1 MKLIAVSDHHFDAHS
16 RWAEA
21 LRVHAWI
28 ADLVEQERPD
38 VFVSGGDLY
47 ERAST
52 PLERDA
58 VAAWLTHIAEI
69 CPVVIA
75 KGNHD
80 RALDL
85 ALLGRLS
92 TRHPIIVE
100 ERAGVHYVAGFAI
113 ATVAWPSRSELLT
126 AAGDTGAAGA
136 DDIASTALRNVLLGL
151 GAELRQHAGPK
162 VLLGH
167 FMIDGSVT
175 STGQPLVGHA
185 MNVGLADL
193 GLVGA
198 DITIAG
204 HIHAAQEWEFDG
216 RPILYTGSPFR
227 TSFGEL
233 EAKSVVVADFD
244 ERGLVHWMRVETPAT
259 PMLHVTAHM
268 VDSECM
274 ETGAP
279 IRVLMLDGDYPPR
292 LEGAE
297 VRFRYSVPADER
309 ERARQLAAGW
319 KTAFEVE
326 GAASVQVEEVVIPT
340 TRARA
345 PEVAAAGARGL
356 GPQLRAFWDAKGAV
370 PAEERANE
378 LIRKA
383 ESLVSEGIHAS

>member
-1 MKLIAVSDHHFDAHS
+1 MKLIATGDLHFDQHS
-16 RWAEA
+16 RWAEC

-38 VFVSGGDLY
+38 VFAIPGDIY

-58 VAAWLTHIAEI
+58 VATWLTRIAEV

-100 ERAGVHYVAGFAI
+100 ERAGVHCVAGFAI

-136 DDIASTALRNVLLGL
+136 DDIAATALRSVLLGL
-151 GAELRQHAGPK
+151 GAELRIHAGPK

-233 EAKSVVVADFD
+233 EAKSVVVAEWD

-259 PMLHVTAHM
+259 PMIHITGAM
-268 VDSECM
+268 VD
-274 ETGAP
+274 
-279 IRVLMLDGDYPPR
+279 RVLVLDADPSD
-292 LEGAE
+292 LSGAE
-297 VRFRYSVPADER
+297 VRLRYQVDADDR
-309 ERARQLAAGW
+309 ERGRQQAAYH
-319 KTAFEVE
+319 KETFERA

-356 GPQLRAFWDAKGAV
+356 GPQLEAYWEARGTTPDATRAQ
-370 PAEERANE
+370 E

-383 ESLVSEGIHAS
+383 TSLETAA

>member
-1 MKLIAVSDHHFDAHS
+1 MKLIATGDLHFDQHS
-16 RWAEA
+16 RWAEC

-38 VFVSGGDLY
+38 VFAIPGDIY

-58 VAAWLTHIAEI
+58 VATWLTRIAEV

-100 ERAGVHYVAGFAI
+100 ERAGVHCVAGFAI

-136 DDIASTALRNVLLGL
+136 DDIAATALRSVLLGL
-151 GAELRQHAGPK
+151 GAELRIHAGPK

-227 TSFGEL
+227 TSFGEM
-233 EAKSVVVADFD
+233 ETKSVVVAEWD
-244 ERGLVHWMRVETPAT
+244 ERDVMTWRRVETPAT
-259 PMLHVTAHM
+259 PMIHLTARM

-274 ETGAP
+274 ETGDDTRILSIDDIESQP
-279 IRVLMLDGDYPPR
+279 DDLT
-292 LEGAE
+292 GAE
-297 VRFRYSVPADER
+297 VRFRYHVPADER
-309 ERARQLAAGW
+309 ERGRQQAHGW
-319 KTAFEVE
+319 KANFERA
-326 GAASVQVEEVVIPT
+326 GAASVQIEEVVIPT

-356 GPQLRAFWDAKGAV
+356 GPQLRAFWDAKGTV
-370 PAEERANE
+370 PPEERAQE

-383 ESLVSEGIHAS
+383 TSLETAA

>member
-1 MKLIAVSDHHFDAHS
+1 MTKLIATGDNHWDCHT
-16 RWAEA
+16 RWEEC
-21 LRVHAWI
+21 LRVHSWI
-28 ADLVEQERPD
+28 AELVERERPD
-38 VFVSGGDLY
+38 VFVSGGDIY

-52 PLERDA
+52 PLERQA
-58 VAAWLTHIAEI
+58 VADWLTRIAEV

-126 AAGDTGAAGA
+126 AAGDAGAAGA

-151 GAELRQHAGPK
+151 GAEMQRKPHHGPR

-185 MNVGLADL
+185 MNVGLTDL

-198 DITIAG
+198 DITIAA

-216 RPILYTGSPFR
+216 RPILYTGSPYR
-227 TSFGEL
+227 TTFGQSET
-233 EAKSVVVADFD
+233 KSVTVVEWDEADVMTW
-244 ERGLVHWMRVETPAT
+244 RRVETPAT
-259 PMLHVTAHM
+259 PMIHIEATLQFLGAEWLVVTEDPAAEDPVH
-268 VDSECM
+268 
-274 ETGAP
+274 
-279 IRVLMLDGDYPPR
+279 
-292 LEGAE
+292 GAE
-297 VRFRYSVPADER
+297 VRLRYRVDADLR
-309 ERARQLAAGW
+309 EQGRQCADARRQQLLR
-319 KTAFEVE
+319 E
-326 GAASVQVEEVVIPT
+326 GAVHVQVEEVVIPT

-345 PEVAAAGARGL
+345 PEVAAAGVHGIGAQLVEYWKARSNT
-356 GPQLRAFWDAKGAV
+356 PPDDRA
-370 PAEERANE
+370 RE
-378 LIRKA
+378 LVRKA
-383 ESLVSEGIHAS
+383 ESLETAA

>member
-1 MKLIAVSDHHFDAHS
+1 MKLIASGDHHFDMHL
-16 RWAEA
+16 RWAEC

-38 VFVSGGDLY
+38 VFLSGGDVY

-52 PLERDA
+52 PIERDA
-58 VAAWLTHIAEI
+58 VATWLTHIAEI

-100 ERAGVHYVAGFAI
+100 ERAGVHVVGGIAI

-126 AAGDTGAAGA
+126 AAGDAGAAGA
-136 DDIASTALRNVLLGL
+136 DDIASNALRNVLLGL

-198 DITIAG
+198 DITLAS
-204 HIHAAQEWEFDG
+204 HIHAPQDWSFDG
-216 RPILYTGSPFR
+216 RPVAYAGSPFR

-233 EAKSVVVADFD
+233 EAKSVVVVEWDEADVMTW
-244 ERGLVHWMRVETPAT
+244 RRVETPAT
-259 PMLHVTAHM
+259 PMIHIEAALQFLGGEWLV
-268 VDSECM
+268 VSEDPAA
-274 ETGAP
+274 ELP
-279 IRVLMLDGDYPPR
+279 VL
-292 LEGAE
+292 GAE
-297 VRFRYSVPADER
+297 VRLRYRVAADLR
-309 ERARQLAAGW
+309 EQGRQCAEARHQQLLRD
-319 KTAFEVE
+319 
-326 GAASVQVEEVVIPT
+326 GAIHVQVEEVVIPT

-345 PEVAAAGARGL
+345 PEVAAATGVGE
-356 GPQLRAFWDAKGAV
+356 QLRALWAARGDV
-370 PAEERANE
+370 PPEARGME
-378 LIRKA
+378 LVRKA
-383 ESLVSEGIHAS
+383 ELLSSEVAA